1 MRRDRDS
8 GFTLEETVVAIRI
21 VMVVTASL
29 TGLLITTRQSRW
41 AAPLDAV
48 SGMLNGDLT
57 DIVYDETK

>member
-1 MRRDRDS
+1 
-8 GFTLEETVVAIRI
+8 
-21 VMVVTASL
+21 VVTASL

>member
-29 TGLLITTRQSRW
+29 TGLLITPRQSRW